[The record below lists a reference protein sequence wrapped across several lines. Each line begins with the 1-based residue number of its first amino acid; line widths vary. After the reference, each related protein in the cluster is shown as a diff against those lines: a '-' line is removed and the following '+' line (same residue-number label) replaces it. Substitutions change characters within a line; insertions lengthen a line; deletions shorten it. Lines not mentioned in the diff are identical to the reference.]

1 MTEDWQNGGFGIYVH
16 WPFCQSKCPY
26 CDFNSHVRQNID
38 HSVWKDALLSELRH
52 AALLTPDRSVQ
63 SIFFGGGTPSLM
75 APETV
80 GAIIDEVAKLWHIG
94 NDVEVTLEANPTSI
108 EAGKF
113 AAFNTAG
120 INRVSMGAQAL
131 NDRDLQ
137 RLGRLHTAAEAIQ
150 AFDIAKENFKRVSF
164 DLIYARQD
172 QSLSDWQAELTKA
185 LGLAIDHLSLYQLT
199 IENGTR
205 FGELYDRG
213 KLLGLPDDGLA
224 ADMYQATQDIC
235 ATAGLNAYE
244 VSNHA
249 KAGSESRHNLI
260 YWRYGDYVGIGPGA
274 HGRITHDGIKQA
286 TEALRSPEDWLNTV
300 QNKGSSFVITDK
312 ISKTDQAEEYLMMSL
327 RLSEGTDLARFKT
340 LSGCALDTNK
350 IDDLT
355 SLNLVQKTDDRL
367 IATSKGRMILNSV
380 LKELLT

>member
-52 AALLTPDRSVQ
+52 AARLTPDRSVQ

-75 APETV
+75 EPETV
-80 GAIIDEVAKLWHIG
+80 GAIIDEVAKLWRIG

-108 EAGKF
+108 EAHKF
-113 AAFNTAG
+113 SAFNTAG
-120 INRVSMGAQAL
+120 VNRVSMGAQAL

-137 RLGRLHTAAEAIQ
+137 RLGRMHTAAEAMQ
-150 AFDIAKENFKRVSF
+150 SFDIAKENFKRVSF

-172 QSLSDWQAELTKA
+172 QSLSDWQAELAKA
-185 LGLAIDHLSLYQLT
+185 LDLAIDHLSLYQLT

-205 FGELYDRG
+205 FGELYDIG

-224 ADMYQATQDIC
+224 ADMYQATQEIC
-235 ATAGLNAYE
+235 SSAGLNAYE

-249 KAGSESRHNLI
+249 KVGSESRHNLI

-286 TEALRSPEDWLNTV
+286 TEAPRSPENWLNTA

-312 ISKTDQAEEYLMMSL
+312 ISKIDQAEEYLMMSL
-327 RLSEGTDLARFKT
+327 RLSEGTDLNRFET
-340 LSGCALDTNK
+340 LAGYALNTDK
-350 IDDLT
+350 IENLT
-355 SLNLVQKTDDRL
+355 SLNLLTEQLPTFV
-367 IATSKGRMILNSV
+367 GRF
-380 LKELLT
+380 TF

>member
-26 CDFNSHVRQNID
+26 CDFNSHVRQNVD
-38 HSVWKDALLSELRH
+38 HTVWKEALLSELRH
-52 AALLTPDRSVQ
+52 AARLTPDRAVQ

-80 GAIIDEVAKLWHIG
+80 RAIIDEVAKLWRIG

-137 RLGRLHTAAEAIQ
+137 RLGRMHTATEAMQ
-150 AFDIAKENFKRVSF
+150 AFDIAKENFNRVSF

-172 QSLSDWQAELTKA
+172 QSLTDWQAELTKA
-185 LGLAIDHLSLYQLT
+185 LDLAIDHLSLYQLT

-213 KLLGLPDDGLA
+213 KLKGLPDDSLA
-224 ADMYQATQDIC
+224 ADMYQATQEIC
-235 ATAGLNAYE
+235 STAGLDAYE

-260 YWRYGDYVGIGPGA
+260 YWRYGDYIGIGPGA
-274 HGRITHDGIKQA
+274 HGRITHGGIKQA
-286 TEALRSPEDWLNTV
+286 TEAPRSPENWLNTV
-300 QNKGSSFVITDK
+300 QNKGSSFVITDEIFK
-312 ISKTDQAEEYLMMSL
+312 QDQAEEYLMMSL
-327 RLSEGTDLARFKT
+327 RLSEGTDLTRMKHLADYT
-340 LSGCALDTNK
+340 LDANK
-350 IDDLT
+350 IDHLS
-355 SLNLVQKTDDRL
+355 SLNLVKKIDDRL
-367 IATSKGRMILNSV
+367 IATSQGRMILNSV

>member
-26 CDFNSHVRQNID
+26 CDFNSHVRKNID

-52 AALLTPDRSVQ
+52 AAKLTPNRSVQ

-75 APETV
+75 EPETI
-80 GAIIDEVAKLWHIG
+80 GAIIDEVAKLWRVG

-108 EAGKF
+108 EANKF
-113 AAFNTAG
+113 TAFNTAG
-120 INRVSMGAQAL
+120 VNRVSMGAQAL
-131 NDRDLQ
+131 NDHDLQ
-137 RLGRLHTAAEAIQ
+137 RLGRMHTASEAIQ
-150 AFDIAKENFKRVSF
+150 AFDIAKENFNRVSF
-164 DLIYARQD
+164 DLIYARQE

-185 LGLAIDHLSLYQLT
+185 LDLAIDHLSLYQLT

-224 ADMYQATQDIC
+224 ADMYQATQEIC
-235 ATAGLNAYE
+235 TAAGLNTYE

-286 TEALRSPEDWLNTV
+286 TEAPRSPEDWLNTV
-300 QNKGSSFVITDK
+300 QNKGSSFVITDQ
-312 ISKTDQAEEYLMMSL
+312 ISKIDQAEEYLMMSL
-327 RLSEGTDLARFKT
+327 RLSEGTDLKRFKT
-340 LSGCALDTNK
+340 LSGYNLETNK
-350 IDDLT
+350 IDNLV
-355 SLNLVQKTDDRL
+355 SLNLVKKTDDRL

>member
-52 AALLTPDRSVQ
+52 AAKLTSDRSVQ

-75 APETV
+75 EPGTV
-80 GAIIDEVAKLWHIG
+80 GAIIDEVAKLWRIG

-108 EAGKF
+108 EAHKF
-113 AAFNTAG
+113 SAFNTAG
-120 INRVSMGAQAL
+120 VNRVSMGAQAL

-137 RLGRLHTAAEAIQ
+137 RLGRMHTAAEAMQ
-150 AFDIAKENFKRVSF
+150 AYDIAKGNFKRVSF

-185 LGLAIDHLSLYQLT
+185 LDLAIDHLSLYQLT

-224 ADMYQATQDIC
+224 ADMYQATQESC
-235 ATAGLNAYE
+235 SAAGLNAYE

-249 KAGSESRHNLI
+249 KVGSESRHNLI

-286 TEALRSPEDWLNTV
+286 TEAPRSPENWLNTV

-312 ISKTDQAEEYLMMSL
+312 ISKIDQAEEYLMMSL
-327 RLSEGTDLARFKT
+327 RLSEGTDLNRFKALT
-340 LSGCALDTNK
+340 GYPLDTDK
-350 IDDLT
+350 IESLT
-355 SLNLVQKTDDRL
+355 SLGLLSKNNDRL
-367 IATSKGRMILNSV
+367 IATSEGRMVLNSV